1 VAAQAFAPHLRGC
14 GRSLGILVAGAAVG
28 AAGGEFRAGQLLQ
41 RQGVEAALAVR
52 EPHGSAEKSL
62 LEQSGVPLTGTE
74 SRLYTN
80 PALPY
85 DQSKRVARWVLQHAS
100 KSKIMGDDLSWSL
113 RWHLDI
119 FCVLSC
125 QHV

>member
-1 VAAQAFAPHLRGC
+1 LAVSFCSPLRGC

-100 KSKIMGDDLSWSL
+100 KSKIMYSGWKRSWN
-113 RWHLDI
+113 I
-119 FCVLSC
+119 
-125 QHV
+125 